1 MDGRAFLLPRSSV
14 SKERTFQ
21 EEAKMIKLNVPT
33 GIARASPKS
42 AATISTMTM
51 AEAAEVVEVNTV
63 DYIDGAKKKLA
74 A

>member
-1 MDGRAFLLPRSSV
+1 
-14 SKERTFQ
+14 
-21 EEAKMIKLNVPT
+21 MIKLNVPT